1 MTQASHHHRPRKRFG
16 QHFLVDQHIID
27 AIVQAIAPRPG
38 QALIEIGPGPGV
50 LTGPLLKSCG
60 ALTVIEIDRDLAG
73 QLQDRLSHI
82 PGDLVIIN
90 QDVLS
95 YEFRGTSL
103 RVVGNLPYNIS
114 TPLLFHL
121 FDHAEHIQDM
131 HFMLQKEVVDRLVAA
146 PGSKTYG
153 RLSVMAQFYATMTT
167 LFDVPPEAFAPPPQ
181 VDSSVIRLIPRKMA
195 SEEAT
200 LARPLDAITRAA
212 FGQRRKTL
220 RNALSALL
228 SEAEIEAAG
237 VAPSARA
244 ETLDLNAFLNLAR
257 AWQAQPTSA

>member
-27 AIVQAIAPRPG
+27 AMVQAIAPRPG

-73 QLQDRLSHI
+73 QLRDRLSHI

-167 LFDVPPEAFAPPPQ
+167 LFDVPPEAFAPPPK

-237 VAPSARA
+237 VVPSARA